1 VSYHFTMIDGLTADT
16 VASEPLAKKKKEQLK
31 KDAR

>member
-1 VSYHFTMIDGLTADT
+1 MIDGLTADT